1 MAEKDL
7 TDEEIKVMLDELEQF
22 RTEKE
27 RVKMLMG
34 QIGGISKKK
43 YDKSLNYIFIV
54 LIILLFAFDMARHIF
69 HWELP
74 LPDRFSLEI
83 GILFVSL
90 KIVWMM
96 LKQSKLE
103 HFQFWILNSIEYKLN
118 QISTRMNKILKQNK
132 GAK

>member
-74 LPDRFSLEI
+74 LPDLFSLEI

>member
-74 LPDRFSLEI
+74 LPDLFSLEI

-118 QISTRMNKILKQNK
+118 QISTRLNKLLSDRKK
-132 GAK
+132 